1 MKKGLIYV
9 IILAMIINS
18 VSLPVHAGKYSKY
31 SNIVTEIIEDAC
43 GFDSTEI
50 YSFNTEAEAIAKIT
64 ELEAE
69 DIEEYGEA
77 VREFSYYNI
86 NE

>member
-1 MKKGLIYV
+1 MAK
-9 IILAMIINS
+9 NW
-18 VSLPVHAGKYSKY
+18 
-31 SNIVTEIIEDAC
+31 IVTEIIENAC

-50 YSFNTEAEAIAKIT
+50 DSFNTEAEAITKIT

-69 DIEEYGEA
+69 DIEEYGEV

>member
-1 MKKGLIYV
+1 MTK
-9 IILAMIINS
+9 NW
-18 VSLPVHAGKYSKY
+18 
-31 SNIVTEIIEDAC
+31 IVNEIIEDDC
-43 GFDSTEI
+43 GFEFESVKID
-50 YSFNTEAEAIAKIT
+50 SFNTEAEAIAKIT
-64 ELEAE
+64 ELETE

>member
-1 MKKGLIYV
+1 MAK
-9 IILAMIINS
+9 NW
-18 VSLPVHAGKYSKY
+18 
-31 SNIVTEIIEDAC
+31 IVTEIIEDAC

-50 YSFNTEAEAIAKIT
+50 DSFNTEAEAIAKIT

-77 VREFSYYNI
+77 VREFSYYDI

>member
-1 MKKGLIYV
+1 MTK
-9 IILAMIINS
+9 NW
-18 VSLPVHAGKYSKY
+18 
-31 SNIVTEIIEDAC
+31 IVEEIIEDAC

-50 YSFNTEAEAIAKIT
+50 DSFNTKAEAIVKIT

-69 DIEEYGEA
+69 DIEEYGEV
-77 VREFSYYNI
+77 VREFSYHNI